1 MSRGQPREREDGR
14 RREDTTDGRGTP
26 YAPHTDAEVAAM
38 LETIGVDSVEAL
50 FDVPETV
57 AFDGE
62 FGIEA
67 SDERTVVRDLR
78 RTLRRN
84 DDVVELLGR
93 GHYGGYVPAAVDH
106 LADRAEYLTSYTQYQ
121 PEVQQGFLQALFEYQ
136 SLLSELAGLEVA
148 NCSVY
153 DAATALGEAATMAA
167 RVAGSRRI
175 DRGSGD
181 RVLVPEALYEGRRGV
196 LDNYVAGTDLT
207 VDTYEYDD
215 GTVDLDAL
223 RAAVSEETVMLY
235 AETPTAHG
243 TVEDELTAVGEVAAD
258 HDALFTLGSDPVALS
273 VLEEPATV
281 GADVVVG
288 EADVLGMPS
297 SYGMG
302 MGMFVTREEFVRQV
316 PGRLVGAAEDSAGR
330 RSYTLTLQ
338 TREQHIR
345 RERATSNI
353 CTNMAWVALRAA
365 MHAFLLGPEGLVDR
379 AREGIERAATVAERL
394 DAVEGVRAPVHDGH
408 HLREFVARVDQ
419 PATAVA
425 EDLHDR
431 GFAVH
436 VVGDHRLQVCPAAVT
451 ETELDRFVDAV
462 EEVAP

>member
-1 MSRGQPREREDGR
+1 MSRGRPRERAESA
-14 RREDTTDGRGTP
+14 ERGTP
-26 YAPHTDAEVAAM
+26 FAPHTDEEVAAM
-38 LETIGVDSVEAL
+38 LDLLGVDSLEAL
-50 FDVPETV
+50 FDVPESV
-57 AFDGE
+57 AFDGD

-67 SDERTVVRDLR
+67 RDERTVVRDLR

-93 GHYGGYVPAAVDH
+93 GHYDGYVPSAVDH

-167 RVAGSRRI
+167 RVADSRRI
-175 DRGSGD
+175 DAGSGD

-196 LDNYVAGTDLT
+196 LDNYVAGTDLS
-207 VDTYEYDD
+207 VETYPYAD
-215 GTVDLDAL
+215 GTVDVDAL
-223 RAAVSEETVMLY
+223 ADRVDDDTLVLY
-235 AETPTAHG
+235 VETPTAHG
-243 TVEDELTAVGEVAAD
+243 TVEDDLAAVGAVAD
-258 HDALFTLGSDPVALS
+258 EHDALYCVGTDPVALS
-273 VLEEPATV
+273 VLEAPASV

-288 EADVLGMPS
+288 EADVLGLGA

-302 MGMFVTREEFVRQV
+302 MGMFVTREAFVRQV

-330 RSYTLTLQ
+330 RSFTLTLQ

-365 MHAFLLGPEGLVDR
+365 MHAVLLGPEGLVER
-379 AREGIERAATVAERL
+379 ARRGVARAESVAERVDEL
-394 DAVEGVRAPVHDGH
+394 DGVRAPVHDGH
-408 HLREFVARVDQ
+408 HLREFVAHVDQ
-419 PATAVA
+419 PARAVA
-425 EDLHDR
+425 DDLHER

-436 VVGDHRLQVCPAAVT
+436 TVGDHRLQVCPAGRT
-451 ETELDRFVDAV
+451 DEELDRFVRAV
-462 EEVAP
+462 GEVVR